1 MITVDSFWI
10 AIIVGSL
17 AVYSWK
23 IIGFALPKRIAENK
37 EVVVFA
43 SKLTVA
49 LLAALTAVQTFAL
62 GQSLTLDSRLAAV
75 AVAAFMYWRKAPFI
89 VAVGVAALVAALL
102 RNFLGWP

>member
-1 MITVDSFWI
+1 MDSFWI
-10 AIIVGSL
+10 TIIVGSI

-37 EVVVFA
+37 EVVIFA

-49 LLAALTAVQTFAL
+49 LLAALTAVQTFAI
-62 GQSLTLDSRLAAV
+62 GQQLVIDSRVPALAIAGLL
-75 AVAAFMYWRKAPFI
+75 YWRKAPFI
-89 VAVGVAALVAALL
+89 VAVGIAALGAALL

>member
-1 MITVDSFWI
+1 MDSFWI
-10 AIIVGSL
+10 TIIVGSI

-37 EVVVFA
+37 EVVIFA

-49 LLAALTAVQTFAL
+49 LLAALTAVQTFAI
-62 GQSLTLDSRLAAV
+62 GQQLVLDSRVPALAIAGLL
-75 AVAAFMYWRKAPFI
+75 YWRKAPFI
-89 VAVGVAALVAALL
+89 VAVGIAALVAALL

>member
-1 MITVDSFWI
+1 MDSFWI
-10 AIIVGSL
+10 TIIVGSI

-37 EVVVFA
+37 EVVIFA

-49 LLAALTAVQTFAL
+49 LLAALTAVQTFAI
-62 GQSLTLDSRLAAV
+62 GQQLVIDSRVPALAIAGLL
-75 AVAAFMYWRKAPFI
+75 YWRKAPFI
-89 VAVGVAALVAALL
+89 VAVGIAALVAALL